1 MAVQGGT
8 TESPAAAGIGGM
20 ISPGTGGGGCGN
32 VVIVGGTITVR
43 RGNSGGDSVDI
54 GGGTVYEGKGGDC
67 NTVIILVPVNSGGG
81 LTIGGGK
88 GTGADGGYGS
98 AGQGIRPASDGTYT
112 VYGNLTLPCDVTI
125 PDGATVTIPSGT
137 SLTVPEGVTLTNCG
151 TILVQGGEVKAL
163 SAATSP
169 PTPAK

>member
-1 MAVQGGT
+1 M
-8 TESPAAAGIGGM
+8 
-20 ISPGTGGGGCGN
+20 
-32 VVIVGGTITVR
+32 
-43 RGNSGGDSVDI
+43 
-54 GGGTVYEGKGGDC
+54 
-67 NTVIILVPVNSGGG
+67 VPVNSGGG

-88 GTGADGGYGS
+88 GIGADGGYGS